1 MSDAAAAQNVIDM
14 LNDMDADP
22 ARDGYVV
29 TILDNNRDPK
39 LYGACH
45 GTTTTVLGAQV
56 FRDADAAIAA
66 ASSRNTLK
74 GIRYGFAMV
83 EHVSDAIQR
92 ERDAMTDT
100 LRREVAA

>member
-1 MSDAAAAQNVIDM
+1 VIDM
-14 LNDMDADP
+14 LDEMAADEMYS
-22 ARDGYVV
+22 GYVV
-29 TILDNNRDPK
+29 TVLDSNRDPK

-56 FRDADAAIAA
+56 FRDADTAIAA
-66 ASSRNTLK
+66 ASLRNTLK
-74 GIRYGFAMV
+74 GIRHGFAVV
-83 EHVSDAIQR
+83 ERLSDAIQR